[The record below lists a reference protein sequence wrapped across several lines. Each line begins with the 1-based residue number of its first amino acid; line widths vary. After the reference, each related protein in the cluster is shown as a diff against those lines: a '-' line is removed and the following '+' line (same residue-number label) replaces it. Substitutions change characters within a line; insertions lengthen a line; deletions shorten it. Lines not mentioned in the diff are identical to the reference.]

1 MVAAPTPEDIRR
13 DARWLAQAFDP
24 ASGLVRLAEMDRA
37 AYRAASFL
45 DDRLLQAPI
54 VASVMPMTEVA
65 AAMLPDD
72 RRDARWIF
80 HIGHVGSTLIARLLG
95 ELEAVLAVREPRL
108 LRDFASLSPGARAPL
123 VPAVQALYSRTFAAD
138 QTALVKTTSF
148 VSEIAA
154 ELVPAGG
161 RALMLTTSPETY
173 IATILAGENSAKE
186 LPVLAASRA
195 ARMKDRV
202 PALTPVSGNLAQL
215 AAAAWACEASA
226 LEAAAARIGDDA
238 LFMDFDRFLDDMTG
252 SLRMLADFFG
262 FAASDEALAAIV
274 AGPLPTR
281 YSKAMEYD
289 YGPSLRAQLL
299 EQARDEHRQTLTG
312 ALVMLHEAARNA
324 PLRAAAL
331 GRSRS
336 Y

>member
-1 MVAAPTPEDIRR
+1 VETG
-13 DARWLAQAFDP
+13 LAQA
-24 ASGLVRLAEMDRA
+24 
-37 AYRAASFL
+37 
-45 DDRLLQAPI
+45 
-54 VASVMPMTEVA
+54 
-65 AAMLPDD
+65 
-72 RRDARWIF
+72 RRTDARWIF

-138 QTALVKTTSF
+138 RTALVKTTSF

-173 IATILAGENSAKE
+173 IATIVAGDNSAKE

-195 ARMKDRV
+195 ARMQDRV
-202 PALTPVSGNLAQL
+202 PALTPVPGNLARL

-226 LEAAAARIGDDA
+226 LEAAAARIGDGA

-252 SLRMLADFFG
+252 SLRRLADFFG
-262 FAASDEALAAIV
+262 FAASDEALAAVV

-299 EQARDEHRQTLTG
+299 QQARDEHRQTLPG
-312 ALVMLHEAARNA
+312 ALAMLHEAAGDA
-324 PLRAAAL
+324 PLLAAAL
-331 GRSRS
+331 GRTRS